1 MKKIA
6 KRLIGLYLGIVM
18 IFSSSL
24 FVFGQTQSED
34 VFADQYSETISI
46 DGVTYD
52 YYYTYDIDGNR
63 VVELYDNNT
72 NKTSTIVNDENRGI
86 ITENGVTIATI
97 DDIDQTKQ
105 SGKKLAASSSW
116 KKESSGT
123 KKISWAKGTSTAAVA
138 AALAAGLG
146 VSGGSL
152 IAIMG
157 LSALGVLAGSTS
169 GGTITWTKYART
181 RTARKP
187 ERKLVWSFKA
197 STGDK
202 YGPYTIM
209 LSQ

>member
-1 MKKIA
+1 MKIYFR
-6 KRLIGLYLGIVM
+6 RLIGLFLGIIM
-18 IFSSSL
+18 TISSSII
-24 FVFGQTQSED
+24 VFGQTASND
-34 VFADQYSETISI
+34 VYADQYSETISI
-46 DGVTYD
+46 DGVKYN
-52 YYYTYDIDGNR
+52 YYYSYDADGNR
-63 VVELYDNNT
+63 VIELYDNST

-97 DDIDQTKQ
+97 DDIQQTKQ
-105 SGKKLAASSSW
+105 SSKKLAASSSW

-157 LSALGVLAGSTS
+157 LTALGVLAGNAS
-169 GGTITWTKYART
+169 GGTITWTKYVRT

-187 ERKLVWSFKA
+187 ERKLVWTFKA